1 MQESESFTQL
11 PPAYGDL
18 VYKIESSLETV
29 KPKIRCLIS
38 KRVAE
43 DLFSDFKNKKVC
55 DEHSSNVSNQL
66 RGQFVNF
73 DLSSGRIKLRLIYKT
88 LQVIR
93 LYRNY
98 FLLLKALLPSDQ
110 KYTQDNRFHLFYG
123 IPEKLSSSAEGLRR
137 VQEFLNRHFPLDR
150 NFEEVFLLS
159 TSKKYEINTGLKLR
173 AANNCAIYLFRHSL
187 RSRDKLNVFG
197 RYTIRLISFQISLLF
212 NPSLYV
218 LANEHIDFELFS
230 YPGLVKKISSL
241 NLTQT
246 LLFYPPTIFENAEY
260 ASIPRNMWW
269 YSANNIPF
277 VSKNG
282 KQAFF
287 DESIYRQSNINR
299 NYVWSEEQI
308 EFVSAITGVESEDLG
323 SLVFYLME
331 PPIFTRSQN
340 PFTLTIFDV
349 TPFSQ
354 TGEDEFYSFS
364 VCSNFLLD
372 LSKIVKDLEKEL
384 NIQIRIQIKSKRE
397 RSEKHDERY
406 FDLLHSLVNDYSI
419 VLVSE
424 NANLYN
430 LIFESDLVVSIPFTS
445 PALIAR
451 ELRVP
456 SCYFSENY
464 RFDLPNFRDGV
475 PTFNSAESLSI
486 FFRKVLA
493 TYA

>member
-1 MQESESFTQL
+1 
-11 PPAYGDL
+11 
-18 VYKIESSLETV
+18 
-29 KPKIRCLIS
+29 
-38 KRVAE
+38 
-43 DLFSDFKNKKVC
+43 
-55 DEHSSNVSNQL
+55 
-66 RGQFVNF
+66 
-73 DLSSGRIKLRLIYKT
+73 
-88 LQVIR
+88 
-93 LYRNY
+93 
-98 FLLLKALLPSDQ
+98 
-110 KYTQDNRFHLFYG
+110 
-123 IPEKLSSSAEGLRR
+123 
-137 VQEFLNRHFPLDR
+137 
-150 NFEEVFLLS
+150 
-159 TSKKYEINTGLKLR
+159 
-173 AANNCAIYLFRHSL
+173 
-187 RSRDKLNVFG
+187 
-197 RYTIRLISFQISLLF
+197 
-212 NPSLYV
+212 
-218 LANEHIDFELFS
+218 
-230 YPGLVKKISSL
+230 
-241 NLTQT
+241 
-246 LLFYPPTIFENAEY
+246 
-260 ASIPRNMWW
+260 MWW

-299 NYVWSEEQI
+299 NYVWSEQQI

-372 LSKIVKDLEKEL
+372 LLKIVKDLEKEL

-430 LIFESDLVVSIPFTS
+430 LIFDSDLVVSIPFTS